1 MTFAVRNRANSPM
14 VLASLTMNM
23 KFMKLAIFDFD
34 GTLANT
40 FPLFVDTLGDLAERH
55 NFRMPL
61 QTDVDKLRGSSANE
75 ILRELQL
82 PLWRVPKVLA
92 DFRDIMRQRIDEIR
106 PFDGIVDVLQTLA
119 DQKITLAV
127 ATSNSLNNVEAV
139 LGHAMISRFAA
150 LECGATLFGKA
161 RRLRRVLQATQMEK
175 ANAIYIGDEIRD
187 ADAARKIGIPFGA
200 VAWGYTD
207 LRAML
212 PLQPDAIFKTPQ
224 DLLTLANPP
233 KRSAAD

>member
-1 MTFAVRNRANSPM
+1 
-14 VLASLTMNM
+14 M
-23 KFMKLAIFDFD
+23 KIAIFDFD

-40 FPLFVDTLGDLAERH
+40 FPLFVDTLGDLAARH
-55 NFRMPL
+55 NFRMPP
-61 QTDVDKLRGSSANE
+61 QSDVDKLRELSAKE

-82 PLWRVPKVLA
+82 PLWRVPKVLS
-92 DFRDIMRQRIDEIR
+92 DFRGVMRERNEIR
-106 PFDGIVDVLQTLA
+106 PFDGIIDALQTLA
-119 DQKITLAV
+119 DRKIMLAV
-127 ATSNSLNNVEAV
+127 ATSNSLGNVETV
-139 LGHAMISRFAA
+139 LGHALISRLAA

-161 RRLRRVLQATQMEK
+161 RRLRRVLQVTHMEK

-207 LRAML
+207 LRALL

-224 DLLTLANPP
+224 DLLTLTSPARPP
-233 KRSAAD
+233 SVEIAD

>member
-1 MTFAVRNRANSPM
+1 MT
-14 VLASLTMNM
+14 
-23 KFMKLAIFDFD
+23 MKLAIFDFD
-34 GTLANT
+34 GTLADT
-40 FPLFVDTLGDLAERH
+40 FPLFVDTLGDLAARH
-55 NFRMPL
+55 DFRMPL
-61 QTDVDKLRGSSANE
+61 QSDVDKLRGSSAKE

-92 DFRDIMRQRIDEIR
+92 DFRDVMQQRINEIR
-106 PFDGIVDVLQTLA
+106 PFDGIVDTLQTLA
-119 DQKITLAV
+119 DRKITLAV
-127 ATSNSLNNVEAV
+127 ATSNSLGNVETV
-139 LGHAMISRFAA
+139 LGQALISRFAA

-161 RRLRRVLQATQMEK
+161 RRLRRVLQATQTEK

-187 ADAARKIGIPFGA
+187 ADAARKTGIPFGA

-224 DLLTLANPP
+224 DLLTLASSSQ
-233 KRSAAD
+233 R